1 MEYSSDWTNRGVS
14 SVIGTILLVGV
25 TVIIAATVSVL
36 ALGVVETG
44 NSNTPTMSVSYTLVD
59 NGSEQAIA
67 ITHASGDSIPAE
79 DLYIT
84 GSAKMDIG
92 GPPGTKGGANDEWAS
107 PREQFIEGNNGPQVD
122 VGDRWDAGE
131 TVYIDPKGSV
141 DGVTVQIAWS
151 RQPVQGQNP
160 GEPRGEDSF
169 VIAEFTVGER

>member
-79 DLYIT
+79 DL
-84 GSAKMDIG
+84 
-92 GPPGTKGGANDEWAS
+92 
-107 PREQFIEGNNGPQVD
+107 
-122 VGDRWDAGE
+122 
-131 TVYIDPKGSV
+131 
-141 DGVTVQIAWS
+141 
-151 RQPVQGQNP
+151 
-160 GEPRGEDSF
+160 
-169 VIAEFTVGER
+169 